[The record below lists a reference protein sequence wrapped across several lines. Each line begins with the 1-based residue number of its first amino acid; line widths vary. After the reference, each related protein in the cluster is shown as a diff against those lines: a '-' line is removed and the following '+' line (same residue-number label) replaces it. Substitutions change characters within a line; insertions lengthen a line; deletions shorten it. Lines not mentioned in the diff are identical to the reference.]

1 MMSPILERGFDHI
14 ERGLHMRLAL
24 LQRGSAAVSQAQA
37 ACGRC
42 ANRIDL
48 QRLALDLRGG
58 DGLLRPSGELQRL
71 RVRELQAASC

>member
-1 MMSPILERGFDHI
+1 MVSPILERGFDHI
-14 ERGLHMRLAL
+14 ERGFHTRLAL
-24 LQRGSAAVSQAQA
+24 LYRGPAAVSQAQA

-58 DGLLRPSGELQRL
+58 DGLLRPFGELQRI
-71 RVRELQAASC
+71 RVRELQAARC